1 MKKLLSI
8 NFISLLLS
16 GNDYA
21 KVKSKDIAFP
31 GKFYDQK

>member
-16 GNDYA
+16 GNAYA
-21 KVKSKDIAFP
+21 DKKHSLEHE
-31 GKFYDQK
+31 QENN